1 MDTIQY
7 FIKNKNLELKDFSEI
22 ALIEH
27 TFTTI
32 STDIAN
38 INKLS
43 IYVDINETQL
53 KNFAFL
59 SDNAIIHLNIT
70 IHGKIEHLNINSEI
84 KTLKF
89 SIPKTLIL
97 NIKKINILSDNI
109 YSSIYIY
116 DCIIR
121 KIDSKTFYLSFL
133 ADFHFNNL

>member
-70 IHGKIEHLNINSEI
+70 IHGKIEYLNIKSEI